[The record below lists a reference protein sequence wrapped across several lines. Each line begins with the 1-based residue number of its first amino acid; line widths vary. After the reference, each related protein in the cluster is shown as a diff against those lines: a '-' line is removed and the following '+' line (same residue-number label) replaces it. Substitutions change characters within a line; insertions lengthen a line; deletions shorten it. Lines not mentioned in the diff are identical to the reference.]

1 MFNSRKPFTMKTNF
15 ITILLLLG
23 TLSLKAQQVSIPNN
37 QANDT
42 TIYNK
47 VDKDPEYN
55 GGVEKL
61 NKFLSDNLIYPKD
74 DGEQTIQ
81 GKVIVTFIIEK
92 DGSLSNLKIV
102 RGLSPK
108 IDKESLRVLMLS
120 PNWIPGFINGY
131 PVRCL
136 YTLPLQ
142 FSFEK

>member
-1 MFNSRKPFTMKTNF
+1 MKTNF

>member
-74 DGEQTIQ
+74 EGEQTIQ
-81 GKVIVTFIIEK
+81 GKVIITFIIEK